1 MAFSPDVGTR
11 QFIRI
16 YHNPC
21 FARRKACRKLSS
33 PPIRGAL
40 LPTPGSGE
48 VAASFNGATQARRA
62 IGSPLRRPVVT
73 RELAHRQCVLRS
85 HRTSVSRSGY
95 QSFSNRS
102 APRAPRKGYQAG
114 LRVTF
119 VFGSDGHAVSRS
131 AEETAQSPLRRPGT
145 MPPRSEPRSESTF
158 PAPDREGTDEV
169 EGAHIPRDRGHSAQT
184 TVNAERL
191 G

>member
-1 MAFSPDVGTR
+1 MAFGPDVGTR

-16 YHNPC
+16 YHNSC

-40 LPTPGSGE
+40 FPTPGSGE

-73 RELAHRQCVLRS
+73 RELVHHQCVLRS
-85 HRTSVSRSGY
+85 HRTSVPRSGY

-102 APRAPRKGYQAG
+102 ARRAPRKGYQAG
-114 LRVTF
+114 LWVAF
-119 VFGSDGHAVSRS
+119 VFGSDGHTVSRN
-131 AEETAQSPLRRPGT
+131 AEEPRNPLSVGQEPCLHAPNRDPEAHSRRRIGK
-145 MPPRSEPRSESTF
+145 ESTKSKGRTF
-158 PAPDREGTDEV
+158 LAIEV
-169 EGAHIPRDRGHSAQT
+169 TKRKPR
-184 TVNAERL
+184 
-191 G
+191 